1 MCTGPRR
8 GQACCC
14 CSVVVGFGF
23 PVGASKVWCRHGRTR
38 AAIDY
43 KARQKGSGVNSL
55 TREYV
60 GRMIAELKGY
70 DRVEE
75 LSSSRKQDVAKEES
89 GSAHPYVKIKA
100 QREQRDF

>member
-1 MCTGPRR
+1 
-8 GQACCC
+8 
-14 CSVVVGFGF
+14 
-23 PVGASKVWCRHGRTR
+23 
-38 AAIDY
+38 
-43 KARQKGSGVNSL
+43 
-55 TREYV
+55 
-60 GRMIAELKGY
+60 MIAELKGY